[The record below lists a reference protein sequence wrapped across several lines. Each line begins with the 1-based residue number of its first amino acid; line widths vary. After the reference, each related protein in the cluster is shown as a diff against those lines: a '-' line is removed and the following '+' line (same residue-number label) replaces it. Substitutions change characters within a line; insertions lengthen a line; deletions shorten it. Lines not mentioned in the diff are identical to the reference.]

1 MKNIRFILL
10 VASLLVTVFATML
23 IVRNYNPAK
32 KLQMLEQEEL
42 AERNKMK
49 SLLAE
54 AFMYF
59 HQKNYNS
66 AEKRLHLFMR
76 QSSRDIT
83 ALQLLGNVFM
93 AQGKHQE
100 AEKVFR
106 DVIKWDSPRSINFN
120 NLGQCLAMQGKYYDA
135 IPELKK
141 AAILDPEAAQ
151 PHLNLAE
158 VYIRLNVKKGAL
170 NELKKAFEIEKRKN
184 SITISLSAFNVL
196 KDDKDF
202 QQLININAQK
212 EVEK

>member
-1 MKNIRFILL
+1 
-10 VASLLVTVFATML
+10 
-23 IVRNYNPAK
+23 
-32 KLQMLEQEEL
+32 
-42 AERNKMK
+42 
-49 SLLAE
+49 
-54 AFMYF
+54 
-59 HQKNYNS
+59 
-66 AEKRLHLFMR
+66 
-76 QSSRDIT
+76 
-83 ALQLLGNVFM
+83 
-93 AQGKHQE
+93 
-100 AEKVFR
+100 
-106 DVIKWDSPRSINFN
+106 
-120 NLGQCLAMQGKYYDA
+120 MQGKYYDA